1 MAYFSSLVY
10 LVAALALTPI
20 TLHPSLAFLFRAW
33 AMPTPLDGIIMCGL
47 GLIWAGWTYFM
58 ARAYSLAQAS
68 GGGPV

>member
-47 GLIWAGWTYFM
+47 GLIWAG
-58 ARAYSLAQAS
+58 
-68 GGGPV
+68 